1 MCCFRFCSAMA
12 CSSPC
17 TLVLCGKSMAENEI
31 AESLKKNNTLMLP
44 DNDVVS
50 ILLHSEADKPFN
62 EESFGIDSFM
72 NSLSTNRFGRF
83 LLWSPRLTSTHDVVS
98 QYVSQC
104 LVSLPFGFL
113 ILLFLCWKVNV
124 LLVMHRNFGELP
136 IGSICVADVQY
147 KGRGSIIPTD
157 YSL

>member
-1 MCCFRFCSAMA
+1 
-12 CSSPC
+12 
-17 TLVLCGKSMAENEI
+17 MAENEI
-31 AESLKKNNTLMLP
+31 AESLKNNNTLKLS

-50 ILLHSEADKPFN
+50 ILLHSESDKPFN

-98 QYVSQC
+98 QYVLQC
-104 LVSLPFGFL
+104 LGSPSFGFL
-113 ILLFLCWKVNV
+113 ILLFHGWKVNV

-136 IGSICVADVQY
+136 IGSVCIADVQY
-147 KGRGSIIPTD
+147 KGRGSTIPTN